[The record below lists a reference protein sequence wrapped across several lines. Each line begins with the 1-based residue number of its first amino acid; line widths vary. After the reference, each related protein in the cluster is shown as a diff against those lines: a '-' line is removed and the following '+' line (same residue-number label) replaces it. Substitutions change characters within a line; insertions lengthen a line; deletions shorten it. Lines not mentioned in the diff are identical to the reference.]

1 MITLFLL
8 LLNLNGCLRPGKV
21 KEITMP
27 YSMKVIKRNGTAE
40 EVSFDKVLQRIRKAA
55 KGLQVNADVLSQQVL
70 AQIIDGVHTSEL
82 DELTAQ
88 VAASLCTNHPDWGVL
103 SSRIAISN
111 HHKQTK
117 DSFSEVVLTL
127 ANQTMPKTGEKTQ
140 IVSDELIAIV
150 KAHGAEIDARIEYD
164 RDYLFDYFGF
174 KTLERSYLLKDT
186 TMKIM
191 ERPQHLWMRVALA
204 LWSSDLPRV
213 FETYDLLSTKAFT
226 HATPTLFNAGTPRQQ
241 LSSCFLLSMADD
253 SISGIYK
260 TLGDCAAISKYAGG
274 IGLHVH
280 NVRARGSLIRGTN
293 GQSNGLVPMLR
304 VFNNTARYVDQCFT
318 PDTVVYTLAG
328 PKAIE
333 DVGISDKVLTSTG
346 SYETVRLP
354 IRHDATNVPM
364 LDIQLKHGIYPVRST
379 PEHQVFALKGQAKGI
394 NFDVVRNRLDKG
406 YAKPEFY
413 DAKDLVEGD
422 FLVFPIPS
430 YECDIQTLTE
440 EDCRFYGI
448 MLGDGHSSSQASYV
462 CLNTTTKKETAA
474 FVIEYLNNRGV
485 HANIYTENSTQRIQW
500 STASPGFKFVRAQFY
515 NENKQ
520 KHVDPN
526 FLHLPV
532 SKVKQI
538 LRGIIETDGCIG
550 TKELSIEVS
559 SYPLIEAIRYMLLR
573 MGALCSGYERN
584 RVGNLSTTRSDIMT
598 QLPTIVL
605 RVPRTP
611 DILEMFPT
619 APTGEYMFYLRD
631 GNSIYSRIQ
640 EITETTYT
648 GILHDFEI
656 DGPHDYTVAHLGI
669 AHNGGG
675 KRNGSFA
682 IYLEPWHADVEDFL
696 KMKLNTGSEEE
707 RARDLFYALWI
718 PDLFMER
725 VEADGMWTLFCPN
738 EAPGLAEVWGDKFNE
753 LYLRYEREGRGRKQ
767 VSAQK
772 LWFSMLD
779 SQMETGTPYIL
790 FKDACN
796 RKSNQQNLGT
806 IKSSN
811 LCTEIIEYSSPTETA
826 VCNLASLAL
835 PAFVVKD
842 VSGKPTYDYQA
853 LMNATRV
860 AIRNLNRVI
869 DINYYPTPETE
880 RSNARHRPVGLGV
893 QGLADVFAML
903 KLAWDDAAAEEVN
916 QLIFE
921 HMYYAAVDE
930 STTLA
935 TVQGAYETF
944 VGSPAS
950 QGRLQPDLWGITP
963 ITETRGTL
971 DWAGLRARAA
981 KGMRNSL
988 LIAPMP
994 TASTSQILGYNE
1006 CFEPFTTN
1014 IYTRRTLAGEFVIVN
1029 KHLMRELME
1038 RGIWSEA
1045 LKQKI
1050 VAMNGSIQEIAE
1062 IPDEIKP
1069 IYKTSWE
1076 LKQRT
1081 LIDMAAARG
1090 AFICQSQSLNLFVAD
1105 PTYSKLTSMHFYS
1118 WKKGLKTGCYY
1129 LRTKA
1134 PVSAQKFTVD
1144 PRLLAAISSS
1154 GVSQQMSDEGGS
1166 VAYESS
1172 DEEES
1177 PIAQPTEAEK
1187 KALRAARLEQL
1198 AKEYEAE
1205 QAKGC
1210 VTCSS

>member
-1 MITLFLL
+1 M
-8 LLNLNGCLRPGKV
+8 R
-21 KEITMP
+21 
-27 YSMKVIKRNGTAE
+27 VIKRSGNTE

-55 KGLQVNADVLSQQVL
+55 KGLQINVDVLAQQVL
-70 AQIIDGVHTSEL
+70 TQIIDGVRTSEL

-88 VAASLCTNHPDWGVL
+88 LAASLCTNHPDWGVL
-103 SSRIAISN
+103 SARIAISN
-111 HHKQTK
+111 HHKQTSS
-117 DSFSEVVLTL
+117 SFSEVVLVL

-140 IVSDELIAIV
+140 IVSDELVSIV
-150 KAHGAEIDARIEYD
+150 KEHGTKIDERIQYD

-204 LWSSDLPRV
+204 LWGHNLERA
-213 FETYDLLSTKAFT
+213 FETYELLSTKAFT

-241 LSSCFLLSMADD
+241 LSSCFLLSMTDD
-253 SISGIYK
+253 SIAGIYK

-274 IGLHVH
+274 IGLHIH

-293 GQSNGLVPMLR
+293 GMSNGLVPMLR
-304 VFNNTARYVDQCFT
+304 VFNNTARYVDQ
-318 PDTVVYTLAG
+318 
-328 PKAIE
+328 
-333 DVGISDKVLTSTG
+333 
-346 SYETVRLP
+346 
-354 IRHDATNVPM
+354 
-364 LDIQLKHGIYPVRST
+364 
-379 PEHQVFALKGQAKGI
+379 
-394 NFDVVRNRLDKG
+394 
-406 YAKPEFY
+406 
-413 DAKDLVEGD
+413 
-422 FLVFPIPS
+422 
-430 YECDIQTLTE
+430 
-440 EDCRFYGI
+440 
-448 MLGDGHSSSQASYV
+448 
-462 CLNTTTKKETAA
+462 
-474 FVIEYLNNRGV
+474 
-485 HANIYTENSTQRIQW
+485 
-500 STASPGFKFVRAQFY
+500 
-515 NENKQ
+515 
-520 KHVDPN
+520 
-526 FLHLPV
+526 
-532 SKVKQI
+532 
-538 LRGIIETDGCIG
+538 
-550 TKELSIEVS
+550 
-559 SYPLIEAIRYMLLR
+559 
-573 MGALCSGYERN
+573 
-584 RVGNLSTTRSDIMT
+584 
-598 QLPTIVL
+598 
-605 RVPRTP
+605 
-611 DILEMFPT
+611 
-619 APTGEYMFYLRD
+619 
-631 GNSIYSRIQ
+631 
-640 EITETTYT
+640 
-648 GILHDFEI
+648 
-656 DGPHDYTVAHLGI
+656 
-669 AHNGGG
+669 GGG

-682 IYLEPWHADVEDFL
+682 VYLEPWHADVEDFL
-696 KMKLNTGSEEE
+696 KLKLNTGSEEE

-738 EAPGLAEVWGDKFNE
+738 EAPGLADVWGPAFVE
-753 LYLRYEREGRGRKQ
+753 LYTRYEREGRGRKQ

-796 RKSNQQNLGT
+796 AKSNQQNLGT

-842 VSGKPTYDYQA
+842 SSEKPIFDYDA

-880 RSNARHRPVGLGV
+880 RSNKRHRPVGLGI

-903 KLAWDDAAAEEVN
+903 KLAWDDDAAAVTN

-930 STTLA
+930 SANLA
-935 TVQGAYETF
+935 ATEGAYETF
-944 VGSPAS
+944 LGSPAS
-950 QGRLQPDLWGITP
+950 QGRLQPDLWSVRP
-963 ITETRGTL
+963 ISSL
-971 DWAGLRARAA
+971 DWNGLRAKAA
-981 KGMRNSL
+981 EGLRNSL

-1038 RGIWSEA
+1038 RGIWSES

-1050 VAMNGSIQEIAE
+1050 IAMNGSVQEIAE

-1144 PRLLAAISSS
+1144 PRLLAAISNTV
-1154 GVSQQMSDEGGS
+1154 VSQQMSDEGS

-1172 DEEES
+1172 DDEES

-1187 KALRAARLEQL
+1187 KALRAARLTQL
-1198 AKEYEAE
+1198 AKEYEEE

>member
-1 MITLFLL
+1 M
-8 LLNLNGCLRPGKV
+8 R
-21 KEITMP
+21 
-27 YSMKVIKRNGTAE
+27 VIKRSGNTE

-55 KGLQVNADVLSQQVL
+55 KGLQINVDVLAQQVL
-70 AQIIDGVHTSEL
+70 TQIIDGVHTSEL

-88 VAASLCTNHPDWGVL
+88 LAASLCTNHPDWGVL
-103 SSRIAISN
+103 SARIAISN
-111 HHKQTK
+111 HHKQTSS
-117 DSFSEVVLTL
+117 SFSEVVLVL

-140 IVSDELIAIV
+140 IVSDELISLV
-150 KAHGAEIDARIEYD
+150 KAHGTKIDERIQYD

-204 LWSSDLPRV
+204 LWGHNLERA
-213 FETYDLLSTKAFT
+213 FETYELLSTKAFT

-241 LSSCFLLSMADD
+241 LSSCFLLSMTDD
-253 SISGIYK
+253 SIAGIYK

-274 IGLHVH
+274 IGLHIH

-293 GQSNGLVPMLR
+293 GMSNGLVPMLR
-304 VFNNTARYVDQCFT
+304 VFNNTARYVDQ
-318 PDTVVYTLAG
+318 
-328 PKAIE
+328 
-333 DVGISDKVLTSTG
+333 
-346 SYETVRLP
+346 
-354 IRHDATNVPM
+354 
-364 LDIQLKHGIYPVRST
+364 
-379 PEHQVFALKGQAKGI
+379 
-394 NFDVVRNRLDKG
+394 
-406 YAKPEFY
+406 
-413 DAKDLVEGD
+413 
-422 FLVFPIPS
+422 
-430 YECDIQTLTE
+430 
-440 EDCRFYGI
+440 
-448 MLGDGHSSSQASYV
+448 
-462 CLNTTTKKETAA
+462 
-474 FVIEYLNNRGV
+474 
-485 HANIYTENSTQRIQW
+485 
-500 STASPGFKFVRAQFY
+500 
-515 NENKQ
+515 
-520 KHVDPN
+520 
-526 FLHLPV
+526 
-532 SKVKQI
+532 
-538 LRGIIETDGCIG
+538 
-550 TKELSIEVS
+550 
-559 SYPLIEAIRYMLLR
+559 
-573 MGALCSGYERN
+573 
-584 RVGNLSTTRSDIMT
+584 
-598 QLPTIVL
+598 
-605 RVPRTP
+605 
-611 DILEMFPT
+611 
-619 APTGEYMFYLRD
+619 
-631 GNSIYSRIQ
+631 
-640 EITETTYT
+640 
-648 GILHDFEI
+648 
-656 DGPHDYTVAHLGI
+656 
-669 AHNGGG
+669 GGG

-682 IYLEPWHADVEDFL
+682 VYLEPWHADVEDFL
-696 KMKLNTGSEEE
+696 KLKLNTGSEEE

-738 EAPGLAEVWGDKFNE
+738 EAPGLADVWGPAFVE
-753 LYLRYEREGRGRKQ
+753 LYTRYEREGRGRKQ

-796 RKSNQQNLGT
+796 AKSNQQNLGT

-835 PAFVVKD
+835 PACVVKD
-842 VSGKPTYDYQA
+842 SSEKPIFDYDA

-880 RSNARHRPVGLGV
+880 RSNKRHRPVGLGI

-903 KLAWDDAAAEEVN
+903 KLAWDDDAAAVTN

-930 STTLA
+930 SANLA
-935 TVQGAYETF
+935 ATEGAYETF
-944 VGSPAS
+944 LGSPAS
-950 QGRLQPDLWGITP
+950 HGRLQPDLWSVRP
-963 ITETRGTL
+963 ISSL
-971 DWAGLRARAA
+971 DWTGLRAKAA
-981 KGMRNSL
+981 EGLRNSL

-1038 RGIWSEA
+1038 RGIWSES

-1050 VAMNGSIQEIAE
+1050 IAMNGSVQEIAE

-1144 PRLLAAISSS
+1144 PRLLAAISNTV
-1154 GVSQQMSDEGGS
+1154 VSQQMSDEGS

-1172 DEEES
+1172 DDEES
-1177 PIAQPTEAEK
+1177 PIAQPTDAEK
-1187 KALRAARLEQL
+1187 KALRAARLTQL
-1198 AKEYEAE
+1198 AKEYEEE

>member
-1 MITLFLL
+1 MLV
-8 LLNLNGCLRPGKV
+8 LNLNGGLRVSKV

-70 AQIIDGVHTSEL
+70 SQIIDGVHTSEL

-117 DSFSEVVLTL
+117 DSFSEVVLIL

-140 IVSDELIAIV
+140 IVSDELVAIV
-150 KAHGAEIDARIEYD
+150 KAHGTEIDARIEYD

-186 TMKIM
+186 SMKIM

-204 LWSSDLPRV
+204 LWSSDLPRA

-253 SISGIYK
+253 SIAGIYK

-304 VFNNTARYVDQCFT
+304 VFNNTARYVDQ
-318 PDTVVYTLAG
+318 
-328 PKAIE
+328 
-333 DVGISDKVLTSTG
+333 
-346 SYETVRLP
+346 
-354 IRHDATNVPM
+354 
-364 LDIQLKHGIYPVRST
+364 
-379 PEHQVFALKGQAKGI
+379 
-394 NFDVVRNRLDKG
+394 
-406 YAKPEFY
+406 
-413 DAKDLVEGD
+413 
-422 FLVFPIPS
+422 
-430 YECDIQTLTE
+430 
-440 EDCRFYGI
+440 
-448 MLGDGHSSSQASYV
+448 
-462 CLNTTTKKETAA
+462 
-474 FVIEYLNNRGV
+474 
-485 HANIYTENSTQRIQW
+485 
-500 STASPGFKFVRAQFY
+500 
-515 NENKQ
+515 
-520 KHVDPN
+520 
-526 FLHLPV
+526 
-532 SKVKQI
+532 
-538 LRGIIETDGCIG
+538 
-550 TKELSIEVS
+550 
-559 SYPLIEAIRYMLLR
+559 
-573 MGALCSGYERN
+573 
-584 RVGNLSTTRSDIMT
+584 
-598 QLPTIVL
+598 
-605 RVPRTP
+605 
-611 DILEMFPT
+611 
-619 APTGEYMFYLRD
+619 
-631 GNSIYSRIQ
+631 
-640 EITETTYT
+640 
-648 GILHDFEI
+648 
-656 DGPHDYTVAHLGI
+656 
-669 AHNGGG
+669 GGG

-682 IYLEPWHADVEDFL
+682 VYLEPWHADVEDFL

-725 VEADGMWTLFCPN
+725 VETDGQWTLFCPN
-738 EAPGLAEVWGDKFNE
+738 EAPGLAEVWGEKFNE
-753 LYLRYEREGRGRKQ
+753 LYTRYEREGRGRKQ

-842 VSGKPTYDYQA
+842 AAGKPAYDYQA
-853 LMNATRV
+853 LMKATRV

-869 DINYYPTPETE
+869 NINYYPTPETE
-880 RSNARHRPVGLGV
+880 RSNKRHRPVGLGV

-903 KLAWDDAAAEEVN
+903 KLAWDDTAAEEVN

-921 HMYYAAVDE
+921 YMYYAAVDE
-930 STTLA
+930 SAALA
-935 TVQGAYETF
+935 EVEGAYETF
-944 VGSPAS
+944 AGSPAS
-950 QGRLQPDLWGITP
+950 EGRLQPDLWNITP

-981 KGMRNSL
+981 RGIRNSL

-1038 RGIWSEA
+1038 RGIWSEG

-1050 VAMNGSIQEIAE
+1050 VAMNGSVQEIAE

-1154 GVSQQMSDEGGS
+1154 SASQQMSDEGGS

-1187 KALRAARLEQL
+1187 KAARAARLEQL
-1198 AKEYEAE
+1198 AKEYEEE

>member
-1 MITLFLL
+1 M
-8 LLNLNGCLRPGKV
+8 R
-21 KEITMP
+21 
-27 YSMKVIKRNGTAE
+27 VIKRSGNTE

-55 KGLQVNADVLSQQVL
+55 KGLQINVDVLAQQVL
-70 AQIIDGVHTSEL
+70 TQIIDGVHTSEL

-88 VAASLCTNHPDWGVL
+88 LAASLCTNHPDWGIL
-103 SSRIAISN
+103 SARIAISN
-111 HHKQTK
+111 HHKQTSS
-117 DSFSEVVLTL
+117 SFSEVVLVL

-140 IVSDELIAIV
+140 IVSDELISLV
-150 KAHGAEIDARIEYD
+150 KAHGTKIDERIQYD

-204 LWSSDLPRV
+204 LWGHNLERA
-213 FETYDLLSTKAFT
+213 FETYELLSTKAFT

-241 LSSCFLLSMADD
+241 LSSCFLLSMTDD
-253 SISGIYK
+253 SIAGIYK

-274 IGLHVH
+274 IGLHIH

-293 GQSNGLVPMLR
+293 GMSNGLVPMLR
-304 VFNNTARYVDQCFT
+304 VFNNTARYVDQ
-318 PDTVVYTLAG
+318 
-328 PKAIE
+328 
-333 DVGISDKVLTSTG
+333 
-346 SYETVRLP
+346 
-354 IRHDATNVPM
+354 
-364 LDIQLKHGIYPVRST
+364 
-379 PEHQVFALKGQAKGI
+379 
-394 NFDVVRNRLDKG
+394 
-406 YAKPEFY
+406 
-413 DAKDLVEGD
+413 
-422 FLVFPIPS
+422 
-430 YECDIQTLTE
+430 
-440 EDCRFYGI
+440 
-448 MLGDGHSSSQASYV
+448 
-462 CLNTTTKKETAA
+462 
-474 FVIEYLNNRGV
+474 
-485 HANIYTENSTQRIQW
+485 
-500 STASPGFKFVRAQFY
+500 
-515 NENKQ
+515 
-520 KHVDPN
+520 
-526 FLHLPV
+526 
-532 SKVKQI
+532 
-538 LRGIIETDGCIG
+538 
-550 TKELSIEVS
+550 
-559 SYPLIEAIRYMLLR
+559 
-573 MGALCSGYERN
+573 
-584 RVGNLSTTRSDIMT
+584 
-598 QLPTIVL
+598 
-605 RVPRTP
+605 
-611 DILEMFPT
+611 
-619 APTGEYMFYLRD
+619 
-631 GNSIYSRIQ
+631 
-640 EITETTYT
+640 
-648 GILHDFEI
+648 
-656 DGPHDYTVAHLGI
+656 
-669 AHNGGG
+669 GGG

-682 IYLEPWHADVEDFL
+682 VYLEPWHADVEDFL
-696 KMKLNTGSEEE
+696 KLKLNTGSEEE

-738 EAPGLAEVWGDKFNE
+738 EAPGLADVWGPAFVE
-753 LYLRYEREGRGRKQ
+753 LYTRYEREGRGRKQ

-796 RKSNQQNLGT
+796 AKSNQQNLGT

-842 VSGKPTYDYQA
+842 SSEKPIFDYDA

-880 RSNARHRPVGLGV
+880 RSNKRHRPVGLGI

-903 KLAWDDAAAEEVN
+903 KLAWDDDAAAVTN

-930 STTLA
+930 SANLA
-935 TVQGAYETF
+935 ATEGAYETF
-944 VGSPAS
+944 LGSPAS
-950 QGRLQPDLWGITP
+950 HGRLQPDLWSVRP
-963 ITETRGTL
+963 ISSL
-971 DWAGLRARAA
+971 DWTGLRAKAA
-981 KGMRNSL
+981 EGLRNSL

-1038 RGIWSEA
+1038 RGIWSES

-1050 VAMNGSIQEIAE
+1050 IAMNGSVQEIAE

-1144 PRLLAAISSS
+1144 PRLLAAISNTV
-1154 GVSQQMSDEGGS
+1154 VSQQMSDEGS

-1172 DEEES
+1172 DDEES
-1177 PIAQPTEAEK
+1177 PIAQPTDAEK
-1187 KALRAARLEQL
+1187 KALRAARLTQL
-1198 AKEYEAE
+1198 AKEYEEE

>member
-1 MITLFLL
+1 
-8 LLNLNGCLRPGKV
+8 
-21 KEITMP
+21 
-27 YSMKVIKRNGTAE
+27 MKVIKRNGTAE

-117 DSFSEVVLTL
+117 DSFSEVMLTL

-140 IVSDELIAIV
+140 IVSDELIAVI
-150 KAHGAEIDARIEYD
+150 KAHGTEIDARIEYD

-186 TMKIM
+186 AMKIM

-204 LWSSDLPRV
+204 LWSNDLPRA

-253 SISGIYK
+253 SIAGIYK

-304 VFNNTARYVDQCFT
+304 VFNNTARYVDQ
-318 PDTVVYTLAG
+318 
-328 PKAIE
+328 
-333 DVGISDKVLTSTG
+333 
-346 SYETVRLP
+346 
-354 IRHDATNVPM
+354 
-364 LDIQLKHGIYPVRST
+364 
-379 PEHQVFALKGQAKGI
+379 
-394 NFDVVRNRLDKG
+394 
-406 YAKPEFY
+406 
-413 DAKDLVEGD
+413 
-422 FLVFPIPS
+422 
-430 YECDIQTLTE
+430 
-440 EDCRFYGI
+440 
-448 MLGDGHSSSQASYV
+448 
-462 CLNTTTKKETAA
+462 
-474 FVIEYLNNRGV
+474 
-485 HANIYTENSTQRIQW
+485 
-500 STASPGFKFVRAQFY
+500 
-515 NENKQ
+515 
-520 KHVDPN
+520 
-526 FLHLPV
+526 
-532 SKVKQI
+532 
-538 LRGIIETDGCIG
+538 
-550 TKELSIEVS
+550 
-559 SYPLIEAIRYMLLR
+559 
-573 MGALCSGYERN
+573 
-584 RVGNLSTTRSDIMT
+584 
-598 QLPTIVL
+598 
-605 RVPRTP
+605 
-611 DILEMFPT
+611 
-619 APTGEYMFYLRD
+619 
-631 GNSIYSRIQ
+631 
-640 EITETTYT
+640 
-648 GILHDFEI
+648 
-656 DGPHDYTVAHLGI
+656 
-669 AHNGGG
+669 GGG

-682 IYLEPWHADVEDFL
+682 VYLEPWHADVEDFL

-725 VEADGMWTLFCPN
+725 VEADGQWTLFCPN

-753 LYLRYEREGRGRKQ
+753 LYTRYEREGRGRKQ

-842 VSGKPTYDYQA
+842 ASGKPAYDYQA
-853 LMNATRV
+853 LMKATRV

-869 DINYYPTPETE
+869 NINYYPTPETE
-880 RSNARHRPVGLGV
+880 RSNMRHRPVGLGV

-903 KLAWDDAAAEEVN
+903 KLAWDDTAAEEVN

-921 HMYYAAVDE
+921 YMYYAAVDE
-930 STTLA
+930 SAALA
-935 TVQGAYETF
+935 EVEGSYETF
-944 VGSPAS
+944 AGSPAS
-950 QGRLQPDLWGITP
+950 EGRLQPDLWGITP
-963 ITETRGTL
+963 ITETRCTL
-971 DWAGLRARAA
+971 DWAALRARA
-981 KGMRNSL
+981 GRGLRNSL

-1050 VAMNGSIQEIAE
+1050 VAMNGSVQEIAE

-1069 IYKTSWE
+1069 VYKTSWE

-1154 GVSQQMSDEGGS
+1154 SASQHMSDEGGS

-1187 KALRAARLEQL
+1187 KAARAARLEQL
-1198 AKEYEAE
+1198 AKEYEEE

>member
-1 MITLFLL
+1 VTC
-8 LLNLNGCLRPGKV
+8 LNLNGRLRLSKV

-117 DSFSEVVLTL
+117 DSFSEVMLTL

-140 IVSDELIAIV
+140 IVSDELVAVI
-150 KAHGAEIDARIEYD
+150 KAHGTEIDARIEYD

-204 LWSSDLPRV
+204 LWSSDLQRA

-354 IRHDATNVPM
+354 IRHEVADVPM
-364 LDIQLKHGIYPVRST
+364 LDIQVKHGVYPVRTT

-394 NFDVVRNRLDKG
+394 NFDTVRNRLEKA
-406 YAKPEFY
+406 YAKPGFY

-422 FLVFPIPS
+422 FLVFPIPT
-430 YECDIQTLTE
+430 YECDIPTLTE

-448 MLGDGHSSSQASYV
+448 MLGDGHTSSQASYV
-462 CLNTTTKKETAA
+462 CLNTTTKKEIAA
-474 FVIEYLNNRGV
+474 FVIQYLNTRGV
-485 HANIYTENSTQRIQW
+485 HANVYVENSTQRIQW
-500 STASPGFKFVRAQFY
+500 STSSPGFKFVRAQFY
-515 NENKQ
+515 DENKQ
-520 KHVDPN
+520 KRVDPN
-526 FLHLPV
+526 FLHLPL

-559 SYPLIEAIRYMLLR
+559 SYPLIEAIRYILLR

-598 QLPTIVL
+598 QLPTIVV

-611 DILEMFPT
+611 EILEMFPA
-619 APTGEYMFYLRD
+619 APTGEYMFYLRH

-640 EITETTYT
+640 TITETMYT

-656 DGPHDYTVAHLGI
+656 EGPHDYTVAHLGLV
-669 AHNGGG
+669 HNGGG

-753 LYLRYEREGRGRKQ
+753 LYTRYEREGRGRKQ

-842 VSGKPTYDYQA
+842 VSGKPAYDYQA
-853 LMNATRV
+853 LMKATRV

-869 DINYYPTPETE
+869 NINYYPTPETE
-880 RSNARHRPVGLGV
+880 RSNMRHRPVGLGV

-921 HMYYAAVDE
+921 YMYYAAVDE
-930 STTLA
+930 SATLA
-935 TVQGAYETF
+935 EAEGSYETF
-944 VGSPAS
+944 AGSPAS
-950 QGRLQPDLWGITP
+950 EGRLQPDLWGITP

-971 DWAGLRARAA
+971 DWAGLRTRAA
-981 KGMRNSL
+981 KGLRNSL

-1038 RGIWSEA
+1038 RGIWSET

-1069 IYKTSWE
+1069 VYKTSWE

-1154 GVSQQMSDEGGS
+1154 GVSQQMSDEGSS

-1187 KALRAARLEQL
+1187 KAARAARLEQL
-1198 AKEYEAE
+1198 AKEYEEE
-1205 QAKGC
+1205 QGKGC

>member
-1 MITLFLL
+1 
-8 LLNLNGCLRPGKV
+8 LNGGLRVSKV

-70 AQIIDGVHTSEL
+70 SQIIDGVHTSEL

-117 DSFSEVVLTL
+117 DSFSEVVLIL

-140 IVSDELIAIV
+140 IVSDELVAIV
-150 KAHGAEIDARIEYD
+150 KAHGTEIDARIEYD

-186 TMKIM
+186 SMKIM

-204 LWSSDLPRV
+204 LWSSDLPRA

-253 SISGIYK
+253 SIAGIYK

-304 VFNNTARYVDQCFT
+304 VFNNTARYVDQ
-318 PDTVVYTLAG
+318 
-328 PKAIE
+328 
-333 DVGISDKVLTSTG
+333 
-346 SYETVRLP
+346 
-354 IRHDATNVPM
+354 
-364 LDIQLKHGIYPVRST
+364 
-379 PEHQVFALKGQAKGI
+379 
-394 NFDVVRNRLDKG
+394 
-406 YAKPEFY
+406 
-413 DAKDLVEGD
+413 
-422 FLVFPIPS
+422 
-430 YECDIQTLTE
+430 
-440 EDCRFYGI
+440 
-448 MLGDGHSSSQASYV
+448 
-462 CLNTTTKKETAA
+462 
-474 FVIEYLNNRGV
+474 
-485 HANIYTENSTQRIQW
+485 
-500 STASPGFKFVRAQFY
+500 
-515 NENKQ
+515 
-520 KHVDPN
+520 
-526 FLHLPV
+526 
-532 SKVKQI
+532 
-538 LRGIIETDGCIG
+538 
-550 TKELSIEVS
+550 
-559 SYPLIEAIRYMLLR
+559 
-573 MGALCSGYERN
+573 
-584 RVGNLSTTRSDIMT
+584 
-598 QLPTIVL
+598 
-605 RVPRTP
+605 
-611 DILEMFPT
+611 
-619 APTGEYMFYLRD
+619 
-631 GNSIYSRIQ
+631 
-640 EITETTYT
+640 
-648 GILHDFEI
+648 
-656 DGPHDYTVAHLGI
+656 
-669 AHNGGG
+669 GGG

-682 IYLEPWHADVEDFL
+682 VYLEPWHADVEDFL

-725 VEADGMWTLFCPN
+725 VETDGQWTLFCPN
-738 EAPGLAEVWGDKFNE
+738 EAPGLAEVWGEKFNE

-842 VSGKPTYDYQA
+842 AAGKPAYDYQA
-853 LMNATRV
+853 LMKATRV

-869 DINYYPTPETE
+869 NINYYPTPETE
-880 RSNARHRPVGLGV
+880 RSNKRHRPVGLGV

-903 KLAWDDAAAEEVN
+903 KLAWDDTAAEEVN

-921 HMYYAAVDE
+921 YMYYAALDE
-930 STTLA
+930 SAALA
-935 TVQGAYETF
+935 EVEGAYETF
-944 VGSPAS
+944 AGSPAS
-950 QGRLQPDLWGITP
+950 EGRLQPDLWGITP

-981 KGMRNSL
+981 RGIRNSL

-1038 RGIWSEA
+1038 RGIWSEG

-1050 VAMNGSIQEIAE
+1050 VAMNGSVQEIAE

-1154 GVSQQMSDEGGS
+1154 SASQQMSDEGGS

-1187 KALRAARLEQL
+1187 KAARAARLEQL
-1198 AKEYEAE
+1198 AKEYEEE

>member
-1 MITLFLL
+1 MNHAPRLS
-8 LLNLNGCLRPGKV
+8 KV

-117 DSFSEVVLTL
+117 DSFSEVMLTL

-140 IVSDELIAIV
+140 IVSDELIAVI
-150 KAHGAEIDARIEYD
+150 KAHGTEIDARIEYD

-186 TMKIM
+186 AMKIM

-204 LWSSDLPRV
+204 LWSNDLPRA

-253 SISGIYK
+253 SIAGIYK

-304 VFNNTARYVDQCFT
+304 VFNNTARYVDQ
-318 PDTVVYTLAG
+318 
-328 PKAIE
+328 
-333 DVGISDKVLTSTG
+333 
-346 SYETVRLP
+346 
-354 IRHDATNVPM
+354 
-364 LDIQLKHGIYPVRST
+364 
-379 PEHQVFALKGQAKGI
+379 
-394 NFDVVRNRLDKG
+394 
-406 YAKPEFY
+406 
-413 DAKDLVEGD
+413 
-422 FLVFPIPS
+422 
-430 YECDIQTLTE
+430 
-440 EDCRFYGI
+440 
-448 MLGDGHSSSQASYV
+448 
-462 CLNTTTKKETAA
+462 
-474 FVIEYLNNRGV
+474 
-485 HANIYTENSTQRIQW
+485 
-500 STASPGFKFVRAQFY
+500 
-515 NENKQ
+515 
-520 KHVDPN
+520 
-526 FLHLPV
+526 
-532 SKVKQI
+532 
-538 LRGIIETDGCIG
+538 
-550 TKELSIEVS
+550 
-559 SYPLIEAIRYMLLR
+559 
-573 MGALCSGYERN
+573 
-584 RVGNLSTTRSDIMT
+584 
-598 QLPTIVL
+598 
-605 RVPRTP
+605 
-611 DILEMFPT
+611 
-619 APTGEYMFYLRD
+619 
-631 GNSIYSRIQ
+631 
-640 EITETTYT
+640 
-648 GILHDFEI
+648 
-656 DGPHDYTVAHLGI
+656 
-669 AHNGGG
+669 GGG

-682 IYLEPWHADVEDFL
+682 VYLEPWHADVEDFL

-725 VEADGMWTLFCPN
+725 VEADGQWTLFCPN

-753 LYLRYEREGRGRKQ
+753 LYTRYEREGRGRKQ

-842 VSGKPTYDYQA
+842 ASGKPAYDYQA
-853 LMNATRV
+853 LMKATRV

-869 DINYYPTPETE
+869 NINYYPTPETE
-880 RSNARHRPVGLGV
+880 RSNMRHRPVGLGV

-903 KLAWDDAAAEEVN
+903 KLAWDDTAAEEVN

-921 HMYYAAVDE
+921 YMYYAAVDE
-930 STTLA
+930 SAALA
-935 TVQGAYETF
+935 EVEGSYETF
-944 VGSPAS
+944 AGSPAS
-950 QGRLQPDLWGITP
+950 EGRLQPDLWGITP
-963 ITETRGTL
+963 ITETRCTL
-971 DWAGLRARAA
+971 DWAALRARA
-981 KGMRNSL
+981 GRGLRNSL

-1050 VAMNGSIQEIAE
+1050 VAMNGSVQEIAE

-1069 IYKTSWE
+1069 VYKTSWE

-1154 GVSQQMSDEGGS
+1154 SASQHMSDEGGS

-1187 KALRAARLEQL
+1187 KAARAARLEQL
-1198 AKEYEAE
+1198 AKEYEEE

>member
-1 MITLFLL
+1 MNHAPRLS
-8 LLNLNGCLRPGKV
+8 KV

-117 DSFSEVVLTL
+117 DSFSEVMLTL

-140 IVSDELIAIV
+140 IVSDELIAVI
-150 KAHGAEIDARIEYD
+150 KAHGTEIDARIEYD

-186 TMKIM
+186 SMKIM

-204 LWSSDLPRV
+204 LWSNDLPRA

-253 SISGIYK
+253 SIAGIYK

-304 VFNNTARYVDQCFT
+304 VFNNTARYVDQ
-318 PDTVVYTLAG
+318 
-328 PKAIE
+328 
-333 DVGISDKVLTSTG
+333 
-346 SYETVRLP
+346 
-354 IRHDATNVPM
+354 
-364 LDIQLKHGIYPVRST
+364 
-379 PEHQVFALKGQAKGI
+379 
-394 NFDVVRNRLDKG
+394 
-406 YAKPEFY
+406 
-413 DAKDLVEGD
+413 
-422 FLVFPIPS
+422 
-430 YECDIQTLTE
+430 
-440 EDCRFYGI
+440 
-448 MLGDGHSSSQASYV
+448 
-462 CLNTTTKKETAA
+462 
-474 FVIEYLNNRGV
+474 
-485 HANIYTENSTQRIQW
+485 
-500 STASPGFKFVRAQFY
+500 
-515 NENKQ
+515 
-520 KHVDPN
+520 
-526 FLHLPV
+526 
-532 SKVKQI
+532 
-538 LRGIIETDGCIG
+538 
-550 TKELSIEVS
+550 
-559 SYPLIEAIRYMLLR
+559 
-573 MGALCSGYERN
+573 
-584 RVGNLSTTRSDIMT
+584 
-598 QLPTIVL
+598 
-605 RVPRTP
+605 
-611 DILEMFPT
+611 
-619 APTGEYMFYLRD
+619 
-631 GNSIYSRIQ
+631 
-640 EITETTYT
+640 
-648 GILHDFEI
+648 
-656 DGPHDYTVAHLGI
+656 
-669 AHNGGG
+669 GGG

-682 IYLEPWHADVEDFL
+682 VYLEPWHADVEDFL

-725 VEADGMWTLFCPN
+725 VEADGQWTLFCPN

-753 LYLRYEREGRGRKQ
+753 LYTRYEREGRGRKQ

-842 VSGKPTYDYQA
+842 ASGKPAYDYQA
-853 LMNATRV
+853 LMKATRV

-869 DINYYPTPETE
+869 NINYYPTPETE
-880 RSNARHRPVGLGV
+880 RSNMRHRPVGLGV

-903 KLAWDDAAAEEVN
+903 KLAWDDTAAEEVN

-921 HMYYAAVDE
+921 YMYYAAVDE
-930 STTLA
+930 SAALA
-935 TVQGAYETF
+935 EVEGSYETF
-944 VGSPAS
+944 AGSPAS
-950 QGRLQPDLWGITP
+950 EGRLQPDLWSITP

-971 DWAGLRARAA
+971 DWAALRARA
-981 KGMRNSL
+981 GRGLRNSL

-1050 VAMNGSIQEIAE
+1050 VAMNGSVQEIAE

-1069 IYKTSWE
+1069 VYKTSWE

-1187 KALRAARLEQL
+1187 KAARAARLEQL
-1198 AKEYEAE
+1198 AKEYEEE

>member
-1 MITLFLL
+1 MNHAPRLS
-8 LLNLNGCLRPGKV
+8 KV

-117 DSFSEVVLTL
+117 DSFSEVMLTL

-140 IVSDELIAIV
+140 IVSDELIAVI
-150 KAHGAEIDARIEYD
+150 KAHGTEIDARIEYD

-186 TMKIM
+186 SMKIM

-204 LWSSDLPRV
+204 LWSNDLPRA

-253 SISGIYK
+253 SIAGIYK

-304 VFNNTARYVDQCFT
+304 VFNNTARYVDQ
-318 PDTVVYTLAG
+318 
-328 PKAIE
+328 
-333 DVGISDKVLTSTG
+333 
-346 SYETVRLP
+346 
-354 IRHDATNVPM
+354 
-364 LDIQLKHGIYPVRST
+364 
-379 PEHQVFALKGQAKGI
+379 
-394 NFDVVRNRLDKG
+394 
-406 YAKPEFY
+406 
-413 DAKDLVEGD
+413 
-422 FLVFPIPS
+422 
-430 YECDIQTLTE
+430 
-440 EDCRFYGI
+440 
-448 MLGDGHSSSQASYV
+448 
-462 CLNTTTKKETAA
+462 
-474 FVIEYLNNRGV
+474 
-485 HANIYTENSTQRIQW
+485 
-500 STASPGFKFVRAQFY
+500 
-515 NENKQ
+515 
-520 KHVDPN
+520 
-526 FLHLPV
+526 
-532 SKVKQI
+532 
-538 LRGIIETDGCIG
+538 
-550 TKELSIEVS
+550 
-559 SYPLIEAIRYMLLR
+559 
-573 MGALCSGYERN
+573 
-584 RVGNLSTTRSDIMT
+584 
-598 QLPTIVL
+598 
-605 RVPRTP
+605 
-611 DILEMFPT
+611 
-619 APTGEYMFYLRD
+619 
-631 GNSIYSRIQ
+631 
-640 EITETTYT
+640 
-648 GILHDFEI
+648 
-656 DGPHDYTVAHLGI
+656 
-669 AHNGGG
+669 GGG

-682 IYLEPWHADVEDFL
+682 VYLEPWHADVEDFL

-725 VEADGMWTLFCPN
+725 VEADGQWTLFCPN

-753 LYLRYEREGRGRKQ
+753 LYTRYEREGRGRKQ

-842 VSGKPTYDYQA
+842 ASGKPAYDYQA
-853 LMNATRV
+853 LMKATRV

-869 DINYYPTPETE
+869 NINYYPTPETE
-880 RSNARHRPVGLGV
+880 RSNMRHRPVGLGV

-903 KLAWDDAAAEEVN
+903 KLAWDDTAAEEVN

-921 HMYYAAVDE
+921 YMYYAAVDE
-930 STTLA
+930 SAALA
-935 TVQGAYETF
+935 EVEGSYETF
-944 VGSPAS
+944 AGSPAS

-963 ITETRGTL
+963 MTETRGTL
-971 DWAGLRARAA
+971 DWAALRARA
-981 KGMRNSL
+981 GRGLRNSL

-1050 VAMNGSIQEIAE
+1050 VAMNGSVQEIAE

-1069 IYKTSWE
+1069 VYKTSWE

-1187 KALRAARLEQL
+1187 KAARAARLEQL
-1198 AKEYEAE
+1198 AKEYEEE

>member
-1 MITLFLL
+1 MNHAPRLS
-8 LLNLNGCLRPGKV
+8 KV

-117 DSFSEVVLTL
+117 DSFSEVMLTL

-140 IVSDELIAIV
+140 IVSDELIAVI
-150 KAHGAEIDARIEYD
+150 KAHGTEIDAHIEYD

-186 TMKIM
+186 SMKIM

-204 LWSSDLPRV
+204 LWSNDLPRA

-253 SISGIYK
+253 SIAGIYK

-304 VFNNTARYVDQCFT
+304 VFNNTARYVDQ
-318 PDTVVYTLAG
+318 
-328 PKAIE
+328 
-333 DVGISDKVLTSTG
+333 
-346 SYETVRLP
+346 
-354 IRHDATNVPM
+354 
-364 LDIQLKHGIYPVRST
+364 
-379 PEHQVFALKGQAKGI
+379 
-394 NFDVVRNRLDKG
+394 
-406 YAKPEFY
+406 
-413 DAKDLVEGD
+413 
-422 FLVFPIPS
+422 
-430 YECDIQTLTE
+430 
-440 EDCRFYGI
+440 
-448 MLGDGHSSSQASYV
+448 
-462 CLNTTTKKETAA
+462 
-474 FVIEYLNNRGV
+474 
-485 HANIYTENSTQRIQW
+485 
-500 STASPGFKFVRAQFY
+500 
-515 NENKQ
+515 
-520 KHVDPN
+520 
-526 FLHLPV
+526 
-532 SKVKQI
+532 
-538 LRGIIETDGCIG
+538 
-550 TKELSIEVS
+550 
-559 SYPLIEAIRYMLLR
+559 
-573 MGALCSGYERN
+573 
-584 RVGNLSTTRSDIMT
+584 
-598 QLPTIVL
+598 
-605 RVPRTP
+605 
-611 DILEMFPT
+611 
-619 APTGEYMFYLRD
+619 
-631 GNSIYSRIQ
+631 
-640 EITETTYT
+640 
-648 GILHDFEI
+648 
-656 DGPHDYTVAHLGI
+656 
-669 AHNGGG
+669 GGG

-682 IYLEPWHADVEDFL
+682 VYLEPWHADVEDFL

-725 VEADGMWTLFCPN
+725 VEADGQWTLFCPN

-753 LYLRYEREGRGRKQ
+753 LYTRYEREGRGRKQ

-842 VSGKPTYDYQA
+842 ASGKPAYDYQA
-853 LMNATRV
+853 LMKATRV

-869 DINYYPTPETE
+869 NINYYPTPETE
-880 RSNARHRPVGLGV
+880 RSNMRHRPVGLGV

-903 KLAWDDAAAEEVN
+903 KLAWDDTAAEEVN

-921 HMYYAAVDE
+921 YMYYAAVDE
-930 STTLA
+930 SAALA
-935 TVQGAYETF
+935 EVEGSYETF
-944 VGSPAS
+944 AGSPAS
-950 QGRLQPDLWGITP
+950 EGRLQPDLWGITP

-971 DWAGLRARAA
+971 DWAALRARA
-981 KGMRNSL
+981 GRGLRNSL

-1050 VAMNGSIQEIAE
+1050 VAMNGSVQEIAE

-1069 IYKTSWE
+1069 VYKTSWE

-1154 GVSQQMSDEGGS
+1154 SASQHMSDEGGS

-1187 KALRAARLEQL
+1187 KAARAARLEQL
-1198 AKEYEAE
+1198 AKEYEEE

>member
-1 MITLFLL
+1 M
-8 LLNLNGCLRPGKV
+8 NRRLRPPKV

-70 AQIIDGVHTSEL
+70 SQIIDGVHTSEL

-117 DSFSEVVLTL
+117 DSFSEVVLIL

-140 IVSDELIAIV
+140 IVSDELVAIV
-150 KAHGAEIDARIEYD
+150 KAHGTEIDARIEYD

-186 TMKIM
+186 SMKIM

-204 LWSSDLPRV
+204 LWSADLQRA

-253 SISGIYK
+253 SIAGIYK

-304 VFNNTARYVDQCFT
+304 VFNNTARYVDQ
-318 PDTVVYTLAG
+318 
-328 PKAIE
+328 
-333 DVGISDKVLTSTG
+333 
-346 SYETVRLP
+346 
-354 IRHDATNVPM
+354 
-364 LDIQLKHGIYPVRST
+364 
-379 PEHQVFALKGQAKGI
+379 
-394 NFDVVRNRLDKG
+394 
-406 YAKPEFY
+406 
-413 DAKDLVEGD
+413 
-422 FLVFPIPS
+422 
-430 YECDIQTLTE
+430 
-440 EDCRFYGI
+440 
-448 MLGDGHSSSQASYV
+448 
-462 CLNTTTKKETAA
+462 
-474 FVIEYLNNRGV
+474 
-485 HANIYTENSTQRIQW
+485 
-500 STASPGFKFVRAQFY
+500 
-515 NENKQ
+515 
-520 KHVDPN
+520 
-526 FLHLPV
+526 
-532 SKVKQI
+532 
-538 LRGIIETDGCIG
+538 
-550 TKELSIEVS
+550 
-559 SYPLIEAIRYMLLR
+559 
-573 MGALCSGYERN
+573 
-584 RVGNLSTTRSDIMT
+584 
-598 QLPTIVL
+598 
-605 RVPRTP
+605 
-611 DILEMFPT
+611 
-619 APTGEYMFYLRD
+619 
-631 GNSIYSRIQ
+631 
-640 EITETTYT
+640 
-648 GILHDFEI
+648 
-656 DGPHDYTVAHLGI
+656 
-669 AHNGGG
+669 GGG

-682 IYLEPWHADVEDFL
+682 VYLEPWHADVEDFL

-725 VEADGMWTLFCPN
+725 VEADAMWTLFCPN
-738 EAPGLAEVWGDKFNE
+738 EAPGLADVWGEKFNE

-842 VSGKPTYDYQA
+842 ASGKPAYDYQA
-853 LMNATRV
+853 LMKATRV

-869 DINYYPTPETE
+869 NINYYPTPETE
-880 RSNARHRPVGLGV
+880 RSNMRHRPVGLGI

-903 KLAWDDAAAEEVN
+903 KLAWDDTAAEEVN

-921 HMYYAAVDE
+921 YMYYAAVDE
-930 STTLA
+930 SAALA
-935 TVQGAYETF
+935 EVEGSYETF
-944 VGSPAS
+944 AGSPAS
-950 QGRLQPDLWGITP
+950 EGRLQPDLWGITP

-971 DWAGLRARAA
+971 DWAGLRARA
-981 KGMRNSL
+981 GRGLRNSL

-1050 VAMNGSIQEIAE
+1050 VAMNGSVQEIAE

-1069 IYKTSWE
+1069 VYKTSWE

-1154 GVSQQMSDEGGS
+1154 SASQHMSDEGGS

-1187 KALRAARLEQL
+1187 KAARAARLEQL
-1198 AKEYEAE
+1198 AKEYEEE